1 MTVHPGAYQRGSAI
15 SIHTS
20 AREVTQRR
28 DHKVLFFRISIHT
41 SAREVTLLLNEKV
54 AIHAD
59 FNPHFRKGSD
69 RSRSFF
75 ALEKADFNP
84 HFRKGSDGQC
94 SSGRGW
100 IHISIH
106 TSAREVTW
114 TGWICRK
121 LWEISIHTSAREV
134 TEYQSMQMLSMRYFN
149 PHFRKGSDQELGD
162 TDGQNE
168 FQSTLPQGK

>member
-84 HFRKGSDGQC
+84 HFRKGSDLYFEYVIVIMQ
-94 SSGRGW
+94 
-100 IHISIH
+100 ISIH
-106 TSAREVTW
+106 TSAREVTVNVVP
-114 TGWICRK
+114 
-121 LWEISIHTSAREV
+121 A
-134 TEYQSMQMLSMRYFN
+134 
-149 PHFRKGSDQELGD
+149 GD
-162 TDGQNE
+162 GFI